1 MKEFYSNGKLLIS
14 GEYVVLDGATALAIP
29 TSFGQSLSIEK
40 IEAPVLNWKSID
52 HQGNTWFEESF
63 RLEKGQIRTTSNLPE
78 EHTKI
83 SERLQNILTEAHKL
97 NPAILLEGRGYEVS
111 SRLDFPQNWGLGSS
125 STLIN
130 NISQWFDID
139 PYQLLQ
145 KTFGGSGYDIA
156 SAQNN
161 QAITYTTTKEKRQ
174 VLATGFDPVFKNEL
188 FFVHLNRKQSS
199 RDSIAHYRNQPIE
212 KLQETVEKITSLTHQ
227 IIAADS
233 IAEFELFLEIH
244 ETVISQIIQTTKI
257 KTQLFQDYPRTI
269 KSLGGWGGDFILATG
284 AEKEKEY
291 FRSKGYQTIIPY
303 SEMVL

>member
-29 TSFGQSLSIEK
+29 TSFGQNLRVEK
-40 IEAPVLNWKSID
+40 IDEPVLNWKSFD
-52 HQGNTWFEESF
+52 NQGNIWFEGSF
-63 RLEKGQIRTTSNLPE
+63 RFEKGQIIATSNSAE
-78 EHTKI
+78 ENSQV
-83 SERLQNILTEAHKL
+83 SEKLQNILTEAHKL
-97 NPAILLEGRGYEVS
+97 NPEVLSENQGYAVS
-111 SRLDFPQNWGLGSS
+111 SKLDFPQNWGLGSS

-139 PYQLLQ
+139 PYQLLE

-156 SAQNN
+156 SAQNEH
-161 QAITYTTTKEKRQ
+161 AITYIVNNNKRQ
-174 VLATGFDPVFKNEL
+174 VLAAGFDPAFKNEL

-199 RDSIAHYRNQPIE
+199 RESIAHYRNQPKE
-212 KLQETVEKITSLTHQ
+212 KLEEAVEKITSLTHQ
-227 IIAADS
+227 IIAAETLS
-233 IAEFELFLEIH
+233 EFELFLEIH
-244 ETVISQIIQTTKI
+244 ETVISQIIQTPKI
-257 KTQLFQDYPRTI
+257 KTQLFQDYPGSI

-291 FRSKGYQTIIPY
+291 FRSKGYKTIVPY

>member
-29 TSFGQSLSIEK
+29 TSFGQNLRVEK
-40 IEAPVLNWKSID
+40 IDVPVVNWKSFD
-52 HQGNTWFEESF
+52 NKGNNWFEGSF
-63 RLEKGQIRTTSNLPE
+63 RFEKGQITATSNSAE
-78 EHTKI
+78 ENSKV
-83 SERLQNILTEAHKL
+83 SEKLQNILTEAHKL
-97 NPAILLEGRGYEVS
+97 NPEILSEGQGYAVS
-111 SRLDFPQNWGLGSS
+111 SKLDFPQNWGLGSS

-139 PYQLLQ
+139 PYQMLE

-156 SAQNN
+156 SAQNEH
-161 QAITYTTTKEKRQ
+161 AITYTVNNNKRQ
-174 VLATGFDPVFKNEL
+174 VLAAGFDPAFKNEL

-199 RDSIAHYRNQPIE
+199 RESIAHYSNQPKE
-212 KLQETVEKITSLTHQ
+212 KLEEAVEKITSLTHQ
-227 IIAADS
+227 IISAETLS
-233 IAEFELFLEIH
+233 EFELFLEIH
-244 ETVISQIIQTTKI
+244 ETVISQIIQTPKI
-257 KTQLFQDYPRTI
+257 KTQLFQDYPGSI

-291 FRSKGYQTIIPY
+291 FRSKGYKTIVPY